1 MKSPQVTSYLMMIIW
16 WWYYVDSFLSKII
29 KKKRM
34 LTLITFMKYSFRSPR
49 HSNHRDK
56 KKKRERKSLQ
66 TGKEAESS
74 CLLMTWHD
82 TENSEDATKILL
94 ELFNEFG
101 KITGCKSNIQRSVAF
116 LQTINYQKEKLRKQ
130 PALHGKKKQNT

>member
-1 MKSPQVTSYLMMIIW
+1 
-16 WWYYVDSFLSKII
+16 
-29 KKKRM
+29 M

-56 KKKRERKSLQ
+56 KKKKRERKSLQ
-66 TGKEAESS
+66 TGKEAETS
-74 CLLMTWHD
+74 CLLMTRHD

>member
-1 MKSPQVTSYLMMIIW
+1 
-16 WWYYVDSFLSKII
+16 
-29 KKKRM
+29 
-34 LTLITFMKYSFRSPR
+34 
-49 HSNHRDK
+49 
-56 KKKRERKSLQ
+56 
-66 TGKEAESS
+66 
-74 CLLMTWHD
+74 MTWHD

-130 PALHGKKKQNT
+130 PALHGKKKTKHLGINPSKEEKNLQERNQRKHI